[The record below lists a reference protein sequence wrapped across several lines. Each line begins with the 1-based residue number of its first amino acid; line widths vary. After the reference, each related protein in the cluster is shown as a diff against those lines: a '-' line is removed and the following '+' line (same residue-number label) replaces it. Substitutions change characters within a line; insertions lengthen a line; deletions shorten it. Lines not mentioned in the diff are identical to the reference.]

1 MNKIAIVLVPILLAA
16 CASTPKTD
24 SSQASP
30 SNETASGSPVVTKSD
45 ATVSGVAETNVSVL
59 AAKMEA
65 NKLATELQELHS
77 QSVFFDFDQYDI
89 KPEYR
94 DVIEK
99 QAEFIKAHENDVVT
113 VEGNC
118 DERGSNEYNLALGD
132 RRANAVRKSLG
143 LLGAP
148 AGQIKTVSYGE
159 EKPRL
164 SCHEEKC
171 WQENRRDDFVHKLD

>member
-1 MNKIAIVLVPILLAA
+1 MKKIAVVLVPILLAA
-16 CASTPKTD
+16 CASTPKTE

-30 SNETASGSPVVTKSD
+30 SSVTASGSQVVTKSD
-45 ATVSGVAETNVSVL
+45 APVGSAAETI
-59 AAKMEA
+59 APIPTAKMEA
-65 NKLATELQELHS
+65 NKVAAELHGLHN
-77 QSVFFDFDQYDI
+77 QSVFFDFDKYDI

-99 QAEFIKAHENDVVT
+99 QAGFIKAHENDVVT

-132 RRANAVRKSLG
+132 RRANAVRKTLG
-143 LLGAP
+143 LLGIP
-148 AGQIKTVSYGE
+148 AEQIKTVSYGE

-164 SCHEEKC
+164 PCHEEKC